1 MKSRA
6 LLDVHRARDWMKPIL
21 LLMAIALIACSRE
34 ACAQGLPPRE
44 FPQEL
49 SKNDRSVRPAAML
62 PEETAETVGPRIEAS
77 TSEVRTDSPAIAG
90 AKLVLD
96 AGRAARCGNAF
107 SLDSDR
113 RARRSRSAIRPGV
126 RLKSQFP
133 PARKGSDSCSWLRG
147 LTWCEWSECSSR
159 SRAARR
165 GTRGERDR
173 RARSR
178 PTPATTRSG

>member
-6 LLDVHRARDWMKPIL
+6 LLDIHRARDWMKPIL
-21 LLMAIALIACSRE
+21 LLMAIALIAGSRE

-49 SKNDRSVRPAAML
+49 SKNDRGVRPAAML
-62 PEETAETVGPRIEAS
+62 PGETAETVGAADRGEH
-77 TSEVRTDSPAIAG
+77 ERSPDGFARDPWCQAG
-90 AKLVLD
+90 A
-96 AGRAARCGNAF
+96 GRRSSGRCGNAF
-107 SLDSDR
+107 PLDSDR

-126 RLKSQFP
+126 RLKSRFP